1 MESMKDKL
9 AIIGRGC
16 TKLGE
21 MWDARLDDL
30 AIEAGYE
37 AYDDAGIDPEAIEA
51 CRYGSGTRPVMQE
64 NTGMTLS
71 TCLRARSYTFREDR
85 RK

>member
-9 AIIGRGC
+9 AIIGMGC

-37 AYDDAGIDPEAIEA
+37 A
-51 CRYGSGTRPVMQE
+51 
-64 NTGMTLS
+64 
-71 TCLRARSYTFREDR
+71 
-85 RK
+85 